1 MTALVRLKETFR
13 GIIVTFIIIIVALAL
28 LFDFIN
34 GFHDT
39 ANAIATAVST
49 KALSP
54 RVAIL
59 MAAVLNF
66 VGAILF
72 DGVAKNVGGSIA
84 DPFHVS
90 NGMEIITATLIS
102 AILWNLLT
110 WYFGIPSSS
119 SHTLIGSL
127 AGAVIAGAGMD
138 ALHWGGFQK
147 IVLGLIL
154 SPFLAF
160 GLGFLMLVLIRQ
172 IVKVLGNRSPG
183 KVNRNF
189 RLLQIVSAGLQS
201 FSHGANDAQKAMGI
215 IVFALVAGNFHTDM
229 SVPIWV
235 KLAAATSMAL
245 GTSIGGWK
253 IIETVS
259 RKIIKIE
266 PMNGFASDL
275 TSTVILQSG
284 TALGLPLST
293 THVITSSIIG
303 TGSAIRYK
311 SINWGVV
318 GKMVMTWII
327 TIPISI
333 ALAYVIYQLLFGWL

>member
-1 MTALVRLKETFR
+1 VTTFTFIV
-13 GIIVTFIIIIVALAL
+13 IIVVLALA
-28 LFDFIN
+28 FDFIN

-49 KALSP
+49 KALP
-54 RVAIL
+54 PKVAVY

-66 VGAILF
+66 VGAIMF
-72 DGVAKNVGGSIA
+72 EGVAKNVGGSVA
-84 DPFHVS
+84 NPFKIE
-90 NGMEIITATLIS
+90 NGLEIIVATLIS
-102 AILWNLLT
+102 AIFWNLLT

-127 AGAVIAGAGMD
+127 AGAVIAGAGLG
-138 ALHWGGFQK
+138 AIKWAGFQK

-154 SPFLAF
+154 SPLIAF
-160 GLGFLMLVLIRQ
+160 TLGYIMLILIRY

-189 RLLQIVSAGLQS
+189 RMLQIVSAGLQS

-215 IVFALVAGNFHTDM
+215 IVFALVAGGYQTELE
-229 SVPIWV
+229 VPLWV
-235 KLAAATSMAL
+235 KMSAAAAIGL
-245 GTSIGGWK
+245 GTSVGGWR

-275 TSTVILQSG
+275 TATTILQAG
-284 TALGLPLST
+284 TAMGLPLST

-303 TGSAIRYK
+303 TGSAIRVK

-318 GKMVMTWII
+318 GKMIATWVI

-333 ALAYVIYQLLFGWL
+333 VVAFLVYQLLFNLF

>member
-1 MTALVRLKETFR
+1 MSTL
-13 GIIVTFIIIIVALAL
+13 TFIIIIVLLALA
-28 LFDFIN
+28 FDFIN

-39 ANAIATAVST
+39 ANAIATSVST
-49 KALSP
+49 KALP
-54 RVAIL
+54 PKVAIY

-66 VGAILF
+66 IGAILF

-84 DPFHVS
+84 NPMHIA
-90 NGMEIITATLIS
+90 NGMEIVTAALVT
-102 AILWNLLT
+102 AIFWNLLT
-110 WYFGIPSSS
+110 WYYGIPSSS
-119 SHTLIGSL
+119 SHTLIGAL
-127 AGAVIAGAGMD
+127 AGAVLAGAGSG

-154 SPFLAF
+154 SPVIAF
-160 GLGFLMLVLIRQ
+160 
-172 IVKVLGNRSPG
+172 VLGYVVLVIIRRIVIIFNNQSPG

-189 RLLQIVSAGLQS
+189 RILQIASAAMQS

-215 IVFALVAGNFHTDM
+215 IVFALVAGQYQTELH
-229 SVPIWV
+229 VPLWV
-235 KLAAATSMAL
+235 KIAAATAMGV
-245 GTSIGGWK
+245 GTSVGGWK
-253 IIETVS
+253 IIKTVS

-275 TSTVILQSG
+275 TATTILQAG
-284 TALGLPLST
+284 TAMGLPLST

-303 TGSAIRYK
+303 TGSAIRFK

-318 GKMVMTWII
+318 GKMIMTWVI

-333 ALAYVIYQLLFGWL
+333 VIAFLIYHLLFTLIF